1 MVAYKRKVQ
10 VRYKIKLKKN
20 ITVKVFKRLQ
30 VYTQIM
36 KANEILN
43 KIKNIVGEKVN
54 LSEEKI
60 EMAEITLEN
69 GTVLVAESFEAGKS
83 IFIKTD
89 DEQIAL
95 PIGEYELEEGK
106 ILVVTEEGLI
116 DSIKEAAKEEVVEE
130 ELSEESEEVKETEL
144 EEEEK
149 EEMNYVTKEEF
160 TSAVEEI
167 KAMIDEK
174 LGNKEEMKEEVIED
188 TKEELSAVA
197 PEPVKHNPEAEVDNK
212 VNFHIASNRTQTTKD
227 RVFDKIFNNN

>member
-1 MVAYKRKVQ
+1 
-10 VRYKIKLKKN
+10 
-20 ITVKVFKRLQ
+20 
-30 VYTQIM
+30 M

-83 IFIKTD
+83 IFIKTE

-95 PIGEYELEEGK
+95 PVGEYELEDK
-106 ILVVTEEGLI
+106 TILVVTEEGLI
-116 DSIKEAAKEEVVEE
+116 DSIKEAAEEEVVEE
-130 ELSEESEEVKETEL
+130 ELSEESKEVETEL

-149 EEMNYVTKEEF
+149 EEMKYVTKEEF
-160 TSAVEEI
+160 SSAVEEI

-188 TKEELSAVA
+188 TKEELSAVT
-197 PEPVKHNPEAEVDNK
+197 PEPVKHNPEAVVDNK
-212 VNFHIASNRTQTTKD
+212 LNFKISANRVKTTRD

>member
-1 MVAYKRKVQ
+1 
-10 VRYKIKLKKN
+10 
-20 ITVKVFKRLQ
+20 
-30 VYTQIM
+30 M

-60 EMAEITLEN
+60 EMAEVKLEN

-83 IFIKTD
+83 VFIKTE

-95 PIGEYELEEGK
+95 PVGEYELEGDR

-116 DSIKEAAKEEVVEE
+116 DSIKEAAEEEVV
-130 ELSEESEEVKETEL
+130 EESEEVKETEL

>member
-1 MVAYKRKVQ
+1 
-10 VRYKIKLKKN
+10 
-20 ITVKVFKRLQ
+20 
-30 VYTQIM
+30 M
-36 KANEILN
+36 KANDILN
-43 KIKNIVGEKVN
+43 KIKNIVGEKVE

-83 IFIKTD
+83 VFIKTD

-95 PIGEYELEEGK
+95 PVGEYKLEEGK
-106 ILVVTEEGLI
+106 VLVVTEEGLI
-116 DSIKEAAKEEVVEE
+116 DSIKEAAEEEVAEE

-174 LGNKEEMKEEVIED
+174 LGNKEEMKEEVIEE
-188 TKEELSAVA
+188 KEELSAVA

-212 VNFHIASNRTQTTKD
+212 VNFHIGSNRTATTKD

>member
-1 MVAYKRKVQ
+1 MVAYKHKEL
-10 VRYKIKLKKN
+10 VRYKKKFKKN

-83 IFIKTD
+83 VFIKTE

-95 PIGEYELEEGK
+95 PVGEYKLEEGK
-106 ILVVTEEGLI
+106 VLVVSEEGLI
-116 DSIKEAAKEEVVEE
+116 DSIKEAAEEEVVEE
-130 ELSEESEEVKETEL
+130 ELSEESNEEVETEL

-149 EEMNYVTKEEF
+149 EEMKYVTKEEF

-174 LGNKEEMKEEVIED
+174 LGNKEEMKEEVIEE
-188 TKEELSAVA
+188 KEELSAVA

-212 VNFHIASNRTQTTKD
+212 VNFHIASNRTATTKD

>member
-1 MVAYKRKVQ
+1 
-10 VRYKIKLKKN
+10 
-20 ITVKVFKRLQ
+20 
-30 VYTQIM
+30 M

-43 KIKNIVGEKVN
+43 KIKNIVGEKVE

-83 IFIKTD
+83 VFIKTD
-89 DEQIAL
+89 DEEIAL
-95 PIGEYELEEGK
+95 PVGEYKLEEGK
-106 ILVVTEEGLI
+106 VLVVTEEGLI
-116 DSIKEAAKEEVVEE
+116 DSIKEAAEEEVAEE

-149 EEMNYVTKEEF
+149 EEMEYVTKEEF

-174 LGNKEEMKEEVIED
+174 LGNKEEMKEEVIEE
-188 TKEELSAVA
+188 KEELSAVA

-212 VNFHIASNRTQTTKD
+212 VNFHIGSNRTATTKD

>member
-1 MVAYKRKVQ
+1 
-10 VRYKIKLKKN
+10 
-20 ITVKVFKRLQ
+20 
-30 VYTQIM
+30 M

-43 KIKNIVGEKVN
+43 KIKNIVGEKVE

-69 GTVLVAESFEAGKS
+69 GTVLVAEKFEAGES
-83 IFIKTD
+83 IFIKTE

-95 PIGEYELEEGK
+95 PIGEYKLEEGK
-106 ILVVTEEGLI
+106 VLVVSEEGLI
-116 DSIKEAAKEEVVEE
+116 DSIKEAAEEAVEEE
-130 ELSEESEEVKETEL
+130 ELSEESNEEVETEL

-149 EEMNYVTKEEF
+149 EEMEYVTKEEF
-160 TSAVEEI
+160 KSAVEEI
-167 KAMIDEK
+167 KGMIEK
-174 LGNKEEMKEEVIED
+174 MGYKDKEEMKEEVIEEVKEE
-188 TKEELSAVA
+188 KEELSAVA

>member
-1 MVAYKRKVQ
+1 
-10 VRYKIKLKKN
+10 
-20 ITVKVFKRLQ
+20 
-30 VYTQIM
+30 M

-43 KIKNIVGEKVN
+43 KIKNIVGEKVE

-83 IFIKTD
+83 VFIKTD
-89 DEQIAL
+89 DEEIAL
-95 PIGEYELEEGK
+95 PVGEYKLEEGK
-106 ILVVTEEGLI
+106 VLVVSEEGLI
-116 DSIKEAAKEEVVEE
+116 DSIKEAAEEAVEEE
-130 ELSEESEEVKETEL
+130 ELSEESEEVEETEL

-149 EEMNYVTKEEF
+149 KEMNYVTKEEF

-174 LGNKEEMKEEVIED
+174 LGNKEEMKEEVIEE
-188 TKEELSAVA
+188 KEELSAVA

-212 VNFHIASNRTQTTKD
+212 VNFHIGSNRTATTKD

>member
-1 MVAYKRKVQ
+1 
-10 VRYKIKLKKN
+10 
-20 ITVKVFKRLQ
+20 
-30 VYTQIM
+30 M

-69 GTVLVAESFEAGKS
+69 GTILVAESFEAGKS
-83 IFIKTD
+83 VFIKTE

-95 PIGEYELEEGK
+95 PVGEYKLEEGK

-116 DSIKEAAKEEVVEE
+116 DSIKEAAEEEVVEE
-130 ELSEESEEVKETEL
+130 ELSEESNDEVETEL

-149 EEMNYVTKEEF
+149 EEMKYVTKEEF

-174 LGNKEEMKEEVIED
+174 FGDKEEMKEEVIEE
-188 TKEELSAVA
+188 KEELSAVA

-212 VNFHIASNRTQTTKD
+212 INFKIAENRIKTTKD

>member
-1 MVAYKRKVQ
+1 
-10 VRYKIKLKKN
+10 
-20 ITVKVFKRLQ
+20 
-30 VYTQIM
+30 M

-95 PIGEYELEEGK
+95 PVGEYELEGDR

-116 DSIKEAAKEEVVEE
+116 DSIKEAAEEEVVEE

-149 EEMNYVTKEEF
+149 EQMKYVTKEEF

-167 KAMIDEK
+167 KAMIEK
-174 LGNKEEMKEEVIED
+174 MGNKDKEEMKEEVIED

>member
-1 MVAYKRKVQ
+1 
-10 VRYKIKLKKN
+10 
-20 ITVKVFKRLQ
+20 
-30 VYTQIM
+30 M

-60 EMAEITLEN
+60 EMAEVKLEN
-69 GTVLVAESFEAGKS
+69 GTVLVAESFEAGQS
-83 IFIKTD
+83 VFIKTE

-95 PIGEYELEEGK
+95 PVGEYELEGDR

-116 DSIKEAAKEEVVEE
+116 DSIKEAAEEEVVEE

-174 LGNKEEMKEEVIED
+174 LGNKEEMKEEVIEE
-188 TKEELSAVA
+188 KEELSAVA

>member
-1 MVAYKRKVQ
+1 
-10 VRYKIKLKKN
+10 
-20 ITVKVFKRLQ
+20 
-30 VYTQIM
+30 M

-43 KIKNIVGEKVN
+43 KIKNIVGEKVE

-60 EMAEITLEN
+60 KMAEMTLEN

-116 DSIKEAAKEEVVEE
+116 DSIKEAAEEEVA
-130 ELSEESEEVKETEL
+130 EESKEVKETEL

-174 LGNKEEMKEEVIED
+174 LSDKEEIKEEVKEEE
-188 TKEELSAVA
+188 KEELSAVA
-197 PEPVKHNPEAEVDNK
+197 PEPVKHNPEAEVDSK
-212 VNFHIASNRTQTTKD
+212 MNFKISENRIKTTKD